1 MPERNSDFLSGYFLE
16 THEWVKTSNATYERG
31 GHKVFYSGTHWYY
44 DGKEIEDSISKNK
57 YLKTATFNPSI
68 IPKNESE
75 TKEYYSRMMEN
86 K

>member
-1 MPERNSDFLSGYFLE
+1 MRSDCISGYFLE
-16 THEWVKTSNATYERG
+16 THGWVASKTEKNTYERG
-31 GHKVFYSGTHWYY
+31 SRKVFYSGTNWYF

-57 YLKTATFNPSI
+57 YLKTPIFNHSI
-68 IPKNESE
+68 IPQDESE